1 MHRRKAPAPARS
13 DNYEVGYGKPPI
25 HSRFRPGQSGYPAG
39 RRKGVRNLKTD
50 VKRTLSMPLKVK
62 EGGRTRKKSTQEA
75 ALMLVREKAL
85 RGDARALDRLLELA
99 LRFNNDAA
107 EVRAADPLG
116 TDDRTILAAYV
127 DECRA
132 PTTAPTISK
141 VSARN
146 YDETRRRL
154 KQKGVQMNEHAALAA
169 LLRTDLSSFLWKC
182 FLTIVPGTPYL
193 PNWHIDAIVFQLMR
207 VQSGDTTRLLINMPP
222 RSLKSICVSV
232 GYVAWLLGHDPTRR
246 VIVVSY
252 SNEFAAELHRQFRM
266 IIDAPWYRALFPTMR
281 PAKDSGTELVTTAG
295 GSRYATSVC
304 GTLTGRGAD
313 LIIVDDPLKAEEAM
327 SETARRRV
335 IDWYAGTLVS
345 RLNDKENGPIV
356 VVMQRLHEDDLAGH
370 LLAQGGWQHM
380 DLPAIAAEDGVIP
393 IGRGKQVTR
402 RQGEVLHAARESKE
416 ALDRIKTE
424 IGSLMFSAQ
433 YQQRPVPLE
442 GNIIRRDWFRFYDQ
456 PPEPGS
462 RHQVAQSWDIA
473 MMTGEANDFSVC
485 TTWRTIGPDYYLIDV
500 YRARLQYPE
509 LRRQI
514 AKLAE
519 RHDAR
524 SILIEDA
531 GPGMAL
537 LQDLQRD
544 LPRGMP
550 RPIGQKP
557 EGSKADR
564 MVAQSAKIEAGHV
577 YLPKQA
583 DWLDGFLLELLAFP
597 NGRHDDQVDSVS
609 QFLKW
614 STMRRNFGTVSM
626 FGPKILWAG

>member
-1 MHRRKAPAPARS
+1 
-13 DNYEVGYGKPPI
+13 
-25 HSRFRPGQSGYPAG
+25 
-39 RRKGVRNLKTD
+39 
-50 VKRTLSMPLKVK
+50 
-62 EGGRTRKKSTQEA
+62 
-75 ALMLVREKAL
+75 
-85 RGDARALDRLLELA
+85 
-99 LRFNNDAA
+99 
-107 EVRAADPLG
+107 
-116 TDDRTILAAYV
+116 
-127 DECRA
+127 
-132 PTTAPTISK
+132 
-141 VSARN
+141 
-146 YDETRRRL
+146 
-154 KQKGVQMNEHAALAA
+154 MNEHAALAA
-169 LLRTDLSSFLWKC
+169 LLRTNLGYFIWKC
-182 FLTIVPGTPYL
+182 FVTILPGTPYL
-193 PNWHIDAIVFQLMR
+193 PNWHIDAVVHQLMR
-207 VQSGDTTRLLINMPP
+207 VQSGDAARLLINMPP

-266 IIDAPWYRALFPTMR
+266 VIDAPWYQALFPAMR
-281 PAKDSGTELVTTAG
+281 PAKDTGTELVTTAG

-327 SETARRRV
+327 AETARKRV

-345 RLNDKENGPIV
+345 RLNDKESGPIV
-356 VVMQRLHEDDLAGH
+356 VVMQRLHENDLAGH
-370 LLAQGGWQHM
+370 LLAQGGWQHL
-380 DLPAIAAEDGVIP
+380 DLPSIAVEDGVIHVES
-393 IGRGKQVTR
+393 GKQVMR
-402 RQGEVLHAARESKE
+402 RQGEVLHAERESKE

-442 GNIIRRDWFRFYDQ
+442 GNIIRRDWFRFYDRL
-456 PPEPGS
+456 PESSP
-462 RHQVAQSWDIA
+462 HPQVVQSWDAA

-485 TTWRTIGPDYYLIDV
+485 TTWHMIGPDYYLIDV

-514 AKLAE
+514 ARLAE
-519 RHDAR
+519 RHGAS
-524 SILIEDA
+524 SILIENA

-557 EGSKADR
+557 EGSKTDR

-583 DWLDGFLLELLAFP
+583 EWLDGFLLELLAFP
-597 NGRHDDQVDSVS
+597 HGRNDDQVDSVS

-614 STMRRNFGTVSM
+614 KATRSYTGMVSTH
-626 FGPKILWAG
+626 GPKIIHG